1 MKERKLFWYVKRR
14 KFVKYLK
21 ERKKKIIEEREGE
34 KICRVFKEKQKLLRY
49 LR

>member
-1 MKERKLFWYVKRR
+1 MVCKEEKICEVFKG
-14 KFVKYLK
+14 K
-21 ERKKKIIEEREGE
+21 EEKISEEREGE